1 MTLPEA
7 PILAAITEAI
17 AWLKQSGWP
26 TRSDDFEVARKIVQR
41 SDPWPRL
48 LQRLIDAFGG
58 PSRPDAIHRA
68 VLCCVVM
75 RAAEAASGP
84 TTGGR

>member
-17 AWLKQSGWP
+17 AWLKQSGWT
-26 TRSDDFEVARKIVQR
+26 TRADDFEVARQMVGRGGTQ
-41 SDPWPRL
+41 PGQLQL
-48 LQRLIDAFGG
+48 LTDAFGG
-58 PSRPDAIHRA
+58 PSQSDSIHRA

>member
-26 TRSDDFEVARKIVQR
+26 TRADDFEVARQAVACGGAQAG
-41 SDPWPRL
+41 L
-48 LQRLIDAFGG
+48 LQLLTNAFGG
-58 PSRPDAIHRA
+58 PSRPDAVHRA
-68 VLCCVVM
+68 VLCCMVM
-75 RAAEAASGP
+75 RATEAASDP